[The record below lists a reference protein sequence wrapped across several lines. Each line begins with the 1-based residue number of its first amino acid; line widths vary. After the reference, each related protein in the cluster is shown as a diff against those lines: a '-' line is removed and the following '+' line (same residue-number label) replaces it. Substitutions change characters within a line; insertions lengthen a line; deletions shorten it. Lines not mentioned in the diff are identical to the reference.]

1 MGLAIPDLDDRTF
14 TELMEE
20 ARTMIA
26 RYSQNQWTDHNVHD
40 PGITFIEL
48 FAWLI
53 EMQIY
58 QLNQV
63 TDANYLKFLKL
74 VGYHPQD
81 IQPAEVDI
89 TFNDLKT
96 EKDIKA
102 GITQLIAHMDT
113 DRMVFETKED
123 FQLIPAE
130 LSSTI
135 TTYDS
140 FHVDNTAANS
150 EENIYFFA
158 FGENAPKGATL
169 KLGIEI
175 LAEYLFSW
183 DDIPGN
189 DNVRLIEFLKQNFG
203 IDWIETAIIE
213 KINNGKTI
221 KVSTQNNYLSLKLN
235 DEQTEV
241 NLEID
246 DGRSDKFVVKIVNN
260 KLNLYLYLAEKEI
273 HLIFDL
279 LEHDLPIPGTH
290 GDEVPVVFPSV
301 TVVWEYFADNEMW
314 NDLNVIKDTSLS
326 LYKSGRIVFRIPSD
340 IQKGKDDGLYRI
352 RCRLTEDGYEIVPR
366 INRILL
372 NSIPAIQVET
382 VRNKILGESSGFPN
396 QPFSLGKKPV
406 ITRNSWAY
414 SAFSQ
419 GDVLDWPGLLK
430 SIKKSDRG
438 ILNLFDEK
446 IKAIIK
452 GWIEDEEPD
461 PQLKEATIAALNKL
475 LENRSLYRSFEDIQ
489 LNEKW
494 KKLPEHMDIIS
505 DKDVKTV
512 NQLLLLAA
520 YPEKITKGNPVI
532 QVKDDRNEWETW
544 IQVDDFELSGPE
556 DPHFILDPHEGTIT
570 FGNGLNGRIPAEK
583 HTIRALFYKTTLG
596 PQGNIREKQKFWID
610 GFTDTYGEN
619 RKNASGGMSAE
630 SLDYAKNRVSNDFRK
645 NYRAI
650 TTEDYI
656 QLVLSTPG
664 LRVKRAGVIPNY
676 HPDFPCLDIPGNV
689 TVVVVP
695 YTRDATPVPG
705 EGFIQTV
712 LNHLNKHRLVTTRVH
727 VIAPEY
733 VTISLKCQVH
743 LLKHT
748 SQVRTEDRVRKKLK
762 EFLHPIKGGPDGKG
776 WSFGR
781 PVFPSEI
788 SQIIDGVEGV
798 DYVSHVSLKSE
809 DYQYLFDWDSGDD
822 NIGLMN
828 FLRENFGIH
837 LTDHTSVRKTDGNT
851 TIVVSTDEEHIK
863 IMLDENK
870 ENAVLVINGV
880 RTCTLQVIK
889 KDSRICIYGRS
900 FQKDPVIIPGFGLV
914 LFGDIEFINRGNH
927 DTGRIKDPDIQNC

>member
-20 ARTMIA
+20 ARTLIA

-102 GITQLIAHMDT
+102 GITQLITHMDT
-113 DRMVFETKED
+113 DRMVFETRED

-130 LSSTI
+130 LSSII

-140 FHVDNTAANS
+140 FHVDNTAANLA
-150 EENIYFFA
+150 ENIYFFA
-158 FGENAPKGATL
+158 FGESAPKGATL
-169 KLGIEI
+169 KLGIQ
-175 LAEYLFSW
+175 S
-183 DDIPGN
+183 G
-189 DNVRLIEFLKQNFG
+189 
-203 IDWIETAIIE
+203 IE
-213 KINNGKTI
+213 K
-221 KVSTQNNYLSLKLN
+221 
-235 DEQTEV
+235 
-241 NLEID
+241 
-246 DGRSDKFVVKIVNN
+246 
-260 KLNLYLYLAEKEI
+260 LAEKEI

-279 LEHDLPIPGTH
+279 LEHDLPVPGTH
-290 GDEVPVVFPSV
+290 SDEVPAVLPSV
-301 TVVWEYFADNEMW
+301 TVVWEYYTDKEKW
-314 NDLNVIKDTSLS
+314 NDLPVIKDTTLS
-326 LYKSGRIVFRIPSD
+326 FYKSGRIVFCVPSD
-340 IQKGKDDGLYRI
+340 IQKGKDNGLYSI
-352 RCRLTEDGYEIVPR
+352 RCRLTEDGYEIVPG

-372 NSIPAIQVET
+372 NTIAAIQVET
-382 VRNKILGESSGFPN
+382 VRNKILGESSGFPE
-396 QPFSLGKKPV
+396 QTFSLGKKPV
-406 ITRNSWAY
+406 ITGNYRDY
-414 SAFSQ
+414 SPFTQ

-452 GWIEDEEPD
+452 SWIEDKEPD

-494 KKLPEHMDIIS
+494 KKLLEHRDIIS

-544 IQVDDFELSGPE
+544 IQVDDLELSGPE

-570 FGNGLNGRIPAEK
+570 FGNGLNGRIPTENY
-583 HTIRALFYKTTLG
+583 TIRAFFYQTTLG

-610 GFTDTYGEN
+610 GSTDTYGEN
-619 RKNASGGMSAE
+619 WKNASGGMSAE

-645 NYRAI
+645 YYRAI
-650 TTEDYI
+650 TSEDYI

-705 EGFIQTV
+705 EGFQQTV
-712 LNHLNKHRLVTTRVH
+712 LNHLNKHRLVTTLVH
-727 VIAPEY
+727 VIGPEY

-762 EFLHPIKGGPDGKG
+762 EFLHPIKGGPDKKG
-776 WSFGR
+776 WPFGR

-788 SQIIDGVEGV
+788 SQTIDGVEGV

-809 DYQYLFDWDSGDD
+809 DYQYLFDWDSGND
-822 NIGLMN
+822 NIRLLN

-837 LTDHTSVRKTDGNT
+837 LTDHPAVRKTDGNT

-870 ENAVLVINGV
+870 ENAVFVINGV

-889 KDSRICIYGRS
+889 KDNKIRIYGRS

-914 LFGDIEFINRGNH
+914 QFGDVEFINRGDH

>member
-1 MGLAIPDLDDRTF
+1 LGLVIPDLDDRTF

-20 ARTMIA
+20 ARTLIA

-81 IQPAEVDI
+81 IKPAEVDI

-102 GITQLIAHMDT
+102 GITQLIAHKDT
-113 DRMVFETKED
+113 HRIVFETRED

-130 LSSTI
+130 LKSVI

-140 FHVDNTAANS
+140 FYVDNTAANS
-150 EENIYFFA
+150 EENISFFP
-158 FGENAPKGATL
+158 FGENAPKGAVL
-169 KLGIEI
+169 KLGIQSRI
-175 LAEYLFSW
+175 T
-183 DDIPGN
+183 
-189 DNVRLIEFLKQNFG
+189 K
-203 IDWIETAIIE
+203 
-213 KINNGKTI
+213 
-221 KVSTQNNYLSLKLN
+221 LS
-235 DEQTEV
+235 
-241 NLEID
+241 
-246 DGRSDKFVVKIVNN
+246 
-260 KLNLYLYLAEKEI
+260 EKEI

-279 LEHDLPIPGTH
+279 QEHDLPVPGAH
-290 GDEVPVVFPSV
+290 GDEVPAVLPSA
-301 TVVWEYFADNEMW
+301 TVVWEYCTDKEKWDN
-314 NDLNVIKDTSLS
+314 LPIKDTTLS
-326 LYKSGRIVFRIPSD
+326 LQKSGRIVFVLPSNV
-340 IQKGKDDGLYRI
+340 QKGKDGFYWI
-352 RCRLTEDGYEIVPR
+352 RCRLAENGYEIVPR

-372 NSIPAIQVET
+372 NTIPAIQVET
-382 VRNKILGESSGFPN
+382 VRNEDLEQVEPVGKEVLKQSSGFPEQTFRLKN
-396 QPFSLGKKPV
+396 KPV
-406 ITRNSWAY
+406 ITRNSQVY
-414 SAFSQ
+414 SPFTQ

-544 IQVDDFELSGPE
+544 IQVDDFELSGPD
-556 DPHFILDPHEGTIT
+556 DPHFILDSHEGTIT

-583 HTIRALFYKTTLG
+583 HTVRAFFYQTTLG
-596 PQGNIREKQKFWID
+596 RQGNIREKQKFWIN
-610 GFTDTYGEN
+610 GFTDTYVEN
-619 RKNASGGMSAE
+619 RKNASGGASVE
-630 SLDYAKNRVSNDFRK
+630 SLDYAKKRVSNDFRK

-664 LRVKRAGVIPNY
+664 LRVKKAGVIPNY

-695 YTRDATPVPG
+695 YSRDAATVPR
-705 EGFIQTV
+705 EGFKQTV

-727 VIAPEY
+727 VIGPKY

-748 SQVRTEDRVRKKLK
+748 SQVMTEDRVRKKLK
-762 EFLHPIKGGPDGKG
+762 DFLHPIKGGPYGKG
-776 WSFGR
+776 WPFGR

-788 SQIIDGVEGV
+788 SQTIDGVEGV
-798 DYVSHVSLKSE
+798 DYVSNVSLKSE
-809 DYQYLFDWDSGDD
+809 VDQYLFDFDSGNDD
-822 NIGLMN
+822 IRLLNY
-828 FLRENFGIH
+828 LRENFGIH
-837 LTDHTSVRKTDGNT
+837 LTEQSAVRKTDGNR

-863 IMLDENK
+863 IMLDEQN

-889 KDSRICIYGRS
+889 KNSKICIYGRR
-900 FQKDPVIIPGFGLV
+900 FQKDPVTIPKFGLV
-914 LFGDIEFINRGNH
+914 QFGDVEFINRGNH
-927 DTGRIKDPDIQNC
+927 DTARIKDPDIQNC

>member
-1 MGLAIPDLDDRTF
+1 MGLVIPDLDDRTF

-20 ARTMIA
+20 ARTLIA

-113 DRMVFETKED
+113 DRIVFETRED

-130 LSSTI
+130 LRSVI

-140 FHVDNTAANS
+140 FYVDNTAANS
-150 EENIYFFA
+150 AENISFFP
-158 FGENAPKGATL
+158 FGENAPKGAVL
-169 KLGIEI
+169 KLGIQ
-175 LAEYLFSW
+175 S
-183 DDIPGN
+183 
-189 DNVRLIEFLKQNFG
+189 G
-203 IDWIETAIIE
+203 IT
-213 KINNGKTI
+213 K
-221 KVSTQNNYLSLKLN
+221 LS
-235 DEQTEV
+235 
-241 NLEID
+241 
-246 DGRSDKFVVKIVNN
+246 
-260 KLNLYLYLAEKEI
+260 EKEI

-279 LEHDLPIPGTH
+279 QEYDLPVPGTH
-290 GDEVPVVFPSV
+290 GDEVPAVLPSA
-301 TVVWEYFADNEMW
+301 TVVWEYCTDKEKCDN
-314 NDLNVIKDTSLS
+314 LPIKDTTLS
-326 LYKSGRIVFRIPSD
+326 LQKSGRIVFVLPSN
-340 IQKGKDDGLYRI
+340 IQKGKDGFYWI
-352 RCRLTEDGYEIVPR
+352 RCRLAENGYEIVPR

-372 NSIPAIQVET
+372 NTITAIQVET
-382 VRNKILGESSGFPN
+382 VRNEDLEQVKTEKNQSSGFPEQTFRLKN
-396 QPFSLGKKPV
+396 KPV
-406 ITRNSWAY
+406 ITRNSQVY
-414 SAFSQ
+414 SPFTQ

-430 SIKKSDRG
+430 SIKKSDRR
-438 ILNLFDEK
+438 ILNLFDEN
-446 IKAIIK
+446 IQAIIN

-461 PQLKEATIAALNKL
+461 PQLKEVTIAALNKL

-489 LNEKW
+489 LNERW
-494 KKLPEHMDIIS
+494 EKLQEHMDIIS

-520 YPEKITKGNPVI
+520 YPEEITKGNPVI
-532 QVKDDRNEWETW
+532 QVKDDKNEWETW
-544 IQVDDFELSGPE
+544 IQVDDFELSGPD
-556 DPHFILDPHEGTIT
+556 DPHFILDSHEGTIT

-583 HTIRALFYKTTLG
+583 HTVRAFFYKTTLG
-596 PQGNIREKQKFWID
+596 PQGNIRDKQKFWID
-610 GFTDTYGEN
+610 GFTDAYN
-619 RKNASGGMSAE
+619 RKKASGGESVE
-630 SLDYAKNRVSNDFRK
+630 SLDYAKKRVSNDFRK

-650 TTEDYI
+650 TSEDYI

-689 TVVVVP
+689 TVVVIP
-695 YTRDATPVPG
+695 YSRDASPVPG
-705 EGFIQTV
+705 EGFQQTV
-712 LNHLNKHRLVTTRVH
+712 LDHLNKHRLVTTQVH
-727 VIAPEY
+727 VIGPKY
-733 VTISLKCQVH
+733 VTISVKCQVH
-743 LLKHT
+743 LLKNT

-762 EFLHPIKGGPDGKG
+762 EFLHPIKGGPDRKG
-776 WSFGR
+776 WPFGR

-788 SQIIDGVEGV
+788 SQTIDGIKGV
-798 DYVSHVSLKSE
+798 DYVSHVLLKSE

-822 NIGLMN
+822 NIRLLD
-828 FLRENFGIH
+828 FLRENFG
-837 LTDHTSVRKTDGNT
+837 LTGHPAVRKTDGNT

-863 IMLDENK
+863 IMLDEQN

-880 RTCTLQVIK
+880 RTCTLQIIK
-889 KDSRICIYGRS
+889 KNSKIRIYGRR
-900 FQKDPVIIPGFGLV
+900 FQKDPVTIPKFGLV
-914 LFGDIEFINRGNH
+914 QFGDVEFINRGNH
-927 DTGRIKDPDIQNC
+927 ETPGNKDPGIQNC

>member
-20 ARTMIA
+20 ARTLIA

-102 GITQLIAHMDT
+102 GITQLITHMDT
-113 DRMVFETKED
+113 DRMVFETRED

-130 LSSTI
+130 LRSII

-140 FHVDNTAANS
+140 FHIDNTAANS

-158 FGENAPKGATL
+158 FGESAPKGATL
-169 KLGIEI
+169 KLGIQ
-175 LAEYLFSW
+175 S
-183 DDIPGN
+183 G
-189 DNVRLIEFLKQNFG
+189 
-203 IDWIETAIIE
+203 IE
-213 KINNGKTI
+213 K
-221 KVSTQNNYLSLKLN
+221 
-235 DEQTEV
+235 
-241 NLEID
+241 
-246 DGRSDKFVVKIVNN
+246 
-260 KLNLYLYLAEKEI
+260 LAEKEI

-279 LEHDLPIPGTH
+279 LEHDLPVPGTH
-290 GDEVPVVFPSV
+290 SDEVPAVLPSV
-301 TVVWEYFADNEMW
+301 TVVWEYYTNKEKW
-314 NDLNVIKDTSLS
+314 NDLPVIKDTTLS
-326 LYKSGRIVFRIPSD
+326 FYKSGRIVFCVPSD
-340 IQKGKDDGLYRI
+340 MKKCKDDGLYLM

-372 NSIPAIQVET
+372 NTIPAIQVET
-382 VRNKILGESSGFPN
+382 VRNEDLEEVEPVGKEALKQSSGLPEQTFR
-396 QPFSLGKKPV
+396 LKKKPV
-406 ITRNSWAY
+406 ITRNSRVY
-414 SAFSQ
+414 SPFTQ

-430 SIKKSDRG
+430 SIKKSERG
-438 ILNLFDEK
+438 ILNLFDEN
-446 IKAIIK
+446 IQAIIN

-475 LENRSLYRSFEDIQ
+475 LENRSLYRSFEDIH
-489 LNEKW
+489 LNERW
-494 KKLPEHMDIIS
+494 EKLPEHMDIIS
-505 DKDVKTV
+505 DNDVKTV

-532 QVKDDRNEWETW
+532 QVKDNRNEWETW
-544 IQVDDFELSGPE
+544 IQVDDFELSGPD

-583 HTIRALFYKTTLG
+583 HSIRAFFYQTTQGL
-596 PQGNIREKQKFWID
+596 QGNIREKQKFWID

-630 SLDYAKNRVSNDFRK
+630 SLDDAKNRVSNDFRK

-650 TTEDYI
+650 TSEDYI
-656 QLVLSTPG
+656 QLILSTPG

-705 EGFIQTV
+705 EGFQQTV
-712 LNHLNKHRLVTTRVH
+712 LNHLNKHRLVTTRVQ
-727 VIAPEY
+727 VIGPKY

-776 WSFGR
+776 WPFGR

-788 SQIIDGVEGV
+788 SQTIDGVEGV

-809 DYQYLFDWDSGDD
+809 DYQYLFDWDSGND
-822 NIGLMN
+822 NIRLLN

-837 LTDHTSVRKTDGNT
+837 LTDHPAVRKTDGNT
-851 TIVVSTDEEHIK
+851 TIVVSTDEENIK
-863 IMLDENK
+863 IMLDKQN

-880 RTCTLQVIK
+880 RICTLQAVK
-889 KDSRICIYGRS
+889 KDSRIRIFGRR
-900 FQKDPVIIPGFGLV
+900 FQKDPITIPKFGLV
-914 LFGDIEFINRGNH
+914 QFGVVEFINRGDH
-927 DTGRIKDPDIQNC
+927 DTARIKDPDIQNC